1 MQLVLDGQ
9 LFRVYDAE
17 ATPDTSTFVP
27 VLEPL
32 DSKGKFDRSVF
43 SGFRLGKRVMMY
55 TLLMD
60 DVPVNQFLVLGQKP
74 ELYKKGAKL
83 TITDKFFGEDYLID
97 WEIIHGLAI
106 AATPVLA
113 GITAWDIY
121 DNDYLPNRP
130 IPRQTEEST
139 PK

>member
-1 MQLVLDGQ
+1 MQVMLDGQ

-32 DSKGKFDRSVF
+32 DSKGNFDGSVF

-60 DVPVNQFLVLGQKP
+60 DVPVNQFLVSGEP
-74 ELYKKGAKL
+74 ESYKKGAKL
-83 TITDKFFGEDYLID
+83 SITDKFFGEDYLIA
-97 WEIIHGLAI
+97 WEIIDGLAI
-106 AATPVLA
+106 TAAPILT

-121 DNDYLPNRP
+121 NNGYQPNRS
-130 IPRQTEEST
+130 IPKQTEEST

>member
-1 MQLVLDGQ
+1 MQVTLDGQ

-17 ATPDTSTFVP
+17 ATPYTSTFMP

-32 DSKGKFDRSVF
+32 DSKGKFDNGVF
-43 SGFRLGKRVMMY
+43 SSFLLGDHVKMY

-60 DVPVNQFLVLGQKP
+60 DVPVNQFLVLGRGL
-74 ELYKKGAKL
+74 ETYKKGAKL
-83 TITDKFFGEDYLID
+83 IITDKFFGEDYLID
-97 WEIIHGLAI
+97 WEIVHGLAI
-106 AATPVLA
+106 AAAPVLT

-130 IPRQTEEST
+130 ISKQTEEPT
-139 PK
+139 PQ